1 MVRRSFFE
9 FVQEMLEFIFQLFIR
24 KKDTGR
30 GLVLAGR
37 NFIQVKAVAS
47 ADGFVMDGFQVGVH
61 RLDRMGCF
69 PESEKL
75 GMMYVAFCLSHE
87 HFPGQQAFPP
97 QGNQADGVQVG
108 RVEGPESH
116 GSLDH
121 ERKLCV
127 DFLCVR

>member
-1 MVRRSFFE
+1 MRGSFLKLA
-9 FVQEMLEFIFQLFIR
+9 QKMSEFIFKLLVRKR
-24 KKDTGR
+24 KKGELFR
-30 GLVLAGR
+30 WIYFLKVE
-37 NFIQVKAVAS
+37 VVAS

-61 RLDRMGCF
+61 RLDRMGRF

-75 GMMYVAFCLSHE
+75 GMMYVAFCLSHQ

-127 DFLCVR
+127 DFPCVR